1 MKKIDEKPIMYFFRH
16 PYFMVYLEEYIKGQ
30 VNTMLFRK
38 VVNVERELKYIIEK
52 QLKEKYL
59 LENITLYQS
68 YDFAIFK
75 MNLKFSI
82 DYIDRDVIMDQGWM
96 LKTIEEYDN
105 NYNELFT
112 IIPHPD
118 VYYAEDAYNFIRIT
132 EEEDMY
138 DKFDK
143 CKEGYVE
150 LLIDFLFF
158 SYLIEKLENL
168 TKTSMNHQDYTE
180 HAGLKQKQKIGLL
193 IQSGII
199 DFLRTKYP
207 KATNNQIAGFFELI
221 SQEPLKQKS
230 TNTHFTQDKNSS
242 KYPIQNMQDKR
253 ELNLILAK
261 YGMKNN

>member
-1 MKKIDEKPIMYFFRH
+1 MEKTNEKPIMYYFRH
-16 PYFMVYLEEYIKGQ
+16 PYFMMYLEEYIKEQ

-38 VVNVERELKYIIEK
+38 IVNIERELKYIIEK

-59 LENITLYQS
+59 LENISIYQS
-68 YDFAIFK
+68 YDFSIFK
-75 MNLKFSI
+75 KYLKFSI

-96 LKTIEEYDN
+96 LQTIEEYDRD
-105 NYNELFT
+105 YKESFS

-118 VYYAEDAYNFIRIT
+118 VFYAKEGYNFIRIT

-138 DKFDK
+138 EKFNK
-143 CKEGYVE
+143 YKEGYIE
-150 LLIDFLFF
+150 LLINFLFY

-168 TKTSMNHQDYTE
+168 TKSFNDFQNSQE
-180 HAGLKQKQKIGLL
+180 NISIRQKQKIGLL
-193 IQSGII
+193 IQSGIV
-199 DFLRTKYP
+199 DFLRAKYP
-207 KATNNQIAGFFELI
+207 KITNNQMAGFFELI

-242 KYPIQNMQDKR
+242 KYPIQNIQDKR

>member
-1 MKKIDEKPIMYFFRH
+1 
-16 PYFMVYLEEYIKGQ
+16 
-30 VNTMLFRK
+30 
-38 VVNVERELKYIIEK
+38 
-52 QLKEKYL
+52 
-59 LENITLYQS
+59 
-68 YDFAIFK
+68 

-112 IIPHPD
+112 IVPHPD

-150 LLIDFLFF
+150 VLIDFLFY
-158 SYLIEKLENL
+158 SYLIEKLESL
-168 TKTSMNHQDYTE
+168 TKTSMNHDYQE
-180 HAGLKQKQKIGLL
+180 PINMKQKQKIGLL
-193 IQSGII
+193 IQSGIV

-207 KATNNQIAGFFELI
+207 KLTNNQIAGFFELI

-230 TNTHFTQDKNSS
+230 TNTHFTHDKNSS
-242 KYPIQNMQDKR
+242 KYPIQNMQDRR
-253 ELNLILAK
+253 ELSLILAK